1 MQTTAITPKYD
12 NYFRI
17 YIRYN
22 IGENMLFKK
31 DAYTKDEDRYK
42 GMREIVRKRYVRSYA
57 IKIRIR
63 KIMTRN
69 VEWLRE
75 YKHGKI

>member
-1 MQTTAITPKYD
+1 
-12 NYFRI
+12 
-17 YIRYN
+17 
-22 IGENMLFKK
+22 MLFKK